1 MIGYSARELRNVCL
15 KLLSKNHIKAEKLM
29 DLGGGT
35 GEFTKHIA
43 NCVRA
48 SRVFIVDIS
57 REALSEASKHGFE
70 TLLLDASKDKLPFQ
84 DQFFD
89 MVSMVE
95 TIEHLIDPDHAI
107 KECKRILKKD
117 GVFLICTPNLAWW
130 VNRLVMLFGYQP
142 YYSEP
147 STRINVGKF
156 LRKAEPYNSSG
167 HVRLFT
173 FTALYELLRYYGFKV
188 VDSIGAPGD
197 HNNKILTV
205 FDKIISKKVSMAA
218 DIALLALKVQ
228 K

>member
-1 MIGYSARELRNVCL
+1 MIGYSARESRNVCL
-15 KLLSKNHIKAEKLM
+15 KLLSKNHIKAEKLI
-29 DLGGGT
+29 DIGGGT
-35 GEFTKHIA
+35 GEFTKQIA

-107 KECKRILKKD
+107 KECERILKE
-117 GVFLICTPNLAWW
+117 GFFLICTTNLAWW
-130 VNRLVMLFGYQP
+130 INRLVMLFGYQP

-156 LRKAEPYNSSG
+156 LRKVEAYNPSG

-173 FTALYELLRYYGFKV
+173 FTALYELLRYYGFEV

-197 HNNKILTV
+197 HNNKILT
-205 FDKIISKKVSMAA
+205 FFIKSY
-218 DIALLALKVQ
+218 LKRFRWQ
-228 K
+228 LT